1 MIILLT
7 SSDHAAFFFQGGY
20 IAMTTNA
27 LQSAIFTTFPPRCL
41 RRDWELGTSAKPP
54 LLLRAF
60 PSSSSLRSSR
70 SLAPRASSAFVH
82 ASLLRKG
89 HAYFDNLQLP
99 FIGKNKTKRIT
110 VDDYT

>member
-27 LQSAIFTTFPPRCL
+27 LQSAIFTTFPPRRL

-54 LLLRAF
+54 LLLRAL
-60 PSSSSLRSSR
+60 SVLRAR

-82 ASLLRKG
+82 PSLLRKG
-89 HAYFDNLQLP
+89 HVYFDNLQPP

>member
-27 LQSAIFTTFPPRCL
+27 LQSAIFTTFPPRRL

-54 LLLRAF
+54 LLLRAL
-60 PSSSSLRSSR
+60 SVL
-70 SLAPRASSAFVH
+70 LAPSPRERVLPLYMLLSFVKGMFILIACNH
-82 ASLLRKG
+82 RLLE
-89 HAYFDNLQLP
+89 
-99 FIGKNKTKRIT
+99 KTKQN
-110 VDDYT
+110 V